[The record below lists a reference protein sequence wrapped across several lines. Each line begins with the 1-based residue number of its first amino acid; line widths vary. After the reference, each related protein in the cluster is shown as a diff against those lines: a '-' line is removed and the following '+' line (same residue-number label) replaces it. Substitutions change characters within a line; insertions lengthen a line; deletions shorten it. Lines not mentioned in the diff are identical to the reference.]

1 MMDEIHKRTSP
12 LRIFLCHSS
21 GDKPEVRNL
30 YQRLSSDGFD
40 PWLDEEKLL
49 GGQKWEPEIAKAVK
63 NSDVVIV
70 CLSHKA
76 INKAGYVHK
85 EIKFALDKADEQ
97 PEDTISVSA
106 SNLRVNIFFRC

>member
-1 MMDEIHKRTSP
+1 MKWLLMEYDMINESYKRTSL

-49 GGQKWEPEIAKAVK
+49 PGQKWKSEIPKAVK
-63 NSDVVIV
+63 TSDV
-70 CLSHKA
+70 S
-76 INKAGYVHK
+76 
-85 EIKFALDKADEQ
+85 
-97 PEDTISVSA
+97 T
-106 SNLRVNIFFRC
+106 SN